1 MTTDSR
7 PLLPQRIIR
16 PYRNISV
23 ADRIWLATISIANG
37 LPFAFIFLLLVMFKR
52 MGLNNTTVTFNI
64 SWLCLP
70 FMLRPFCHLLFKRVG
85 WSKEVWILTS
95 ELVIAVLLL
104 LMSEALGSDYWFQ
117 YIMLLLFALSVATTI
132 HNVVAESKYKY
143 ITINPYPVMLR
154 PMFVVYHSLAAL
166 FGLGVLLSLI
176 HI

>member
-64 SWLCLP
+64 S
-70 FMLRPFCHLLFKRVG
+70 
-85 WSKEVWILTS
+85 
-95 ELVIAVLLL
+95 
-104 LMSEALGSDYWFQ
+104 
-117 YIMLLLFALSVATTI
+117 
-132 HNVVAESKYKY
+132 
-143 ITINPYPVMLR
+143 
-154 PMFVVYHSLAAL
+154 
-166 FGLGVLLSLI
+166 
-176 HI
+176 